1 MKIEKKK
8 VKKLGC
14 LYWIFKAYL
23 RFYHNKIYYKKIC
36 KVNSESI
43 PEEGIPLI
51 IVSNH
56 QNCMNDPLGL
66 VFSLN
71 DRKPYVLT
79 RADVFAVSSVADKF
93 LRSIGLLPAFRLN
106 YDGEEAL
113 GKNATTFQMSEKA
126 LIDGKTIIMYP
137 EAGHQDKH
145 WLGTF
150 SLGYTKM
157 AFEAAEMA
165 KFEKDVQI
173 LPACNHYSHYF
184 GLRNRMLVKFGI
196 PISLQPY
203 YELYKT
209 KPRTAQRE
217 VNKLVREQ
225 ISGMMLDIRDLENYE
240 VIDFIR
246 TTYGEDYAKKQ
257 GVNPDNL
264 PERLLTDQELVAK
277 LDEAKKLDEKGIKE
291 LYQNARILRQG
302 IEELGITDNHLKM
315 VVHPMT
321 IGFMLML
328 LLILLPLWIFS
339 WWPSMLVYW
348 IPKSIFKAKM
358 KDPMFEGSLLYGSA
372 VLFTLPVSSLI
383 TLLMVGCTIGWLFA
397 IVYVA
402 LFPLLMLFCWKY
414 TICAKRTFQS
424 LQCLLKRSSVDNLKQ
439 IRMSLHEKLN
449 NVLKK

>member
-1 MKIEKKK
+1 
-8 VKKLGC
+8 
-14 LYWIFKAYL
+14 
-23 RFYHNKIYYKKIC
+23 
-36 KVNSESI
+36 
-43 PEEGIPLI
+43 
-51 IVSNH
+51 
-56 QNCMNDPLGL
+56 MNDPLGL

-71 DRKPYVLT
+71 DRKPYVIT
-79 RADVFAVSSVADKF
+79 RADVFSVSPMADKF

-106 YDGEEAL
+106 YDGEESL
-113 GKNATTFQMSEKA
+113 EKNAVTFQVSEKA
-126 LIDGKTIIMYP
+126 LIEGKTVIMYP
-137 EAGHQDKH
+137 EARHQDKH

-173 LPACNHYSHYF
+173 LPACNHYSHYL
-184 GLRNRMLVKFGI
+184 GLRNRMLVKFGT

-209 KPRTAQRE
+209 RPRTAQRE

-246 TTYGEDYAKKQ
+246 TTYGEDYAQKK

-264 PERLLTDQELVAK
+264 PERLLTDQDLVAK
-277 LDEAKKLDEKGIKE
+277 LDEAKKLDEKGLNE
-291 LYQNARILRQG
+291 LYQNARVLRQG
-302 IEELGITDNHLKM
+302 IEELGIMDNHLKM
-315 VVHPMT
+315 VVNPMT
-321 IGFMLML
+321 LGIKLML

-348 IPKSIFKAKM
+348 IPMSIFKAKM
-358 KDPMFEGSLLYGSA
+358 KDPMFEGTLLYGSA
-372 VLFTLPVSSLI
+372 VLFTLPVFSLI
-383 TLLMVGCTIGWLFA
+383 TLLMVGCTIGWLSA
-397 IVYVA
+397 IVYVV

-414 TICAKRTFQS
+414 AMCAKRIFQS
-424 LQCLLKRSSVDNLKQ
+424 LQCLLKRSLVDNLKP
-439 IRMSLHEKLN
+439 IRMALHEKLN
-449 NVLKK
+449 NILMK

>member
-1 MKIEKKK
+1 MELKNEK
-8 VKKLGC
+8 VERPGY
-14 LYWIFKAYL
+14 LYWIFKANL
-23 RFYHNKIYYKKIC
+23 RFFHDKIYYKKTY
-36 KVNSESI
+36 KVNSEAI
-43 PEEGIPLI
+43 PKNGTPLL

-56 QNCMNDPLGL
+56 QNCLNDPLGL
-66 VFSLN
+66 VFSFN
-71 DRKPYVLT
+71 DRKPHVIT
-79 RADVFAVSSVADKF
+79 RADVFAVSPVADKF
-93 LRSIGLLPAFRLN
+93 LRSIGLLPAFRLD
-106 YDGEEAL
+106 YDGEESL
-113 GKNATTFQMSEKA
+113 GKNAATFQMSEKA
-126 LIDGKTIIMYP
+126 LIEGKTVIMYP

-184 GLRNRMLVKFGI
+184 GLRNRMLVKFGT

-246 TTYGEDYAKKQ
+246 TTYGEDYAQKK

-264 PERLLTDQELVAK
+264 PERLLIDQDLVAK
-277 LDEAKKLDEKGIKE
+277 LDEAKKLDEKGLNE
-291 LYQNARILRQG
+291 LYQNVRILRQG

-315 VVHPMT
+315 VVDPIT
-321 IGFMLML
+321 LGFKLML
-328 LLILLPLWIFS
+328 LLILLPLLIFS
-339 WWPSMLVYW
+339 WWPSMPVYW
-348 IPKSIFKAKM
+348 IPKSIFKVKM
-358 KDPMFEGSLLYGSA
+358 KDPMFEGTLLYGSA
-372 VLFTLPVSSLI
+372 VLFTLPVFSLI
-383 TLLMVGCTIGWLFA
+383 TLLGVGRTIGWRAA

-414 TICAKRTFQS
+414 AMCTKRIFQS
-424 LQCLLKRSSVDNLKQ
+424 LQCLLKQSSVDSLK
-439 IRMSLHEKLN
+439 RMRKSLLEKLN